1 MHTYCVSCKKNTE
14 SKDAK
19 VIKTRNGRLMLNSAC
34 SVCGNKKSRFIK
46 KKEAKGILSF
56 LGITAPSS
64 KLPGLNIVF

>member
-14 SKDAK
+14 SKGAK

-46 KKEAKGILSF
+46 KKKQKEFYLF
-56 LGITAPSS
+56 W
-64 KLPGLNIVF
+64 GLQHLHQNYQV